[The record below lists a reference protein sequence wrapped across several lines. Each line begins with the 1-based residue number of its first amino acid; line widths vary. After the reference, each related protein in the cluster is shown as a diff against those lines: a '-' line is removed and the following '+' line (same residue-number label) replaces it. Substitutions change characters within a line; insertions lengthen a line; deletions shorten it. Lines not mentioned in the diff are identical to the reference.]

1 MTIRVSEIPDE
12 GVRIESPAEVGT
24 VYPETD
30 RSLDAVSLTVERRGP
45 ELVVTGRFQATARLQ
60 CGRCLEALVQHV
72 APEVD
77 LHLVPQPRE
86 RQGDVELSPNE
97 LELDFYA
104 GDVLDV
110 AGLLRSE
117 TDLALPMKAL
127 CRADCRGICPMC
139 GGNRNVTDCRCEA
152 RSPDPR
158 LLPLEALRRL
168 H

>member
-1 MTIRVSEIPDE
+1 MMIRVSEIPDE
-12 GVRIESPAEVGT
+12 GIRIDSPGDVGT
-24 VYPETD
+24 VYPEAD
-30 RSLDAVSLTVERRGP
+30 RSLDAVSLAVERRGP
-45 ELVVTGRFQATARLQ
+45 DVVVTGRFRATARFQ
-60 CGRCLEALVQHV
+60 CSRCLEGLVQQV
-72 APEVD
+72 EPEVD

-86 RQGDVELSPNE
+86 RQGEVELSPND

-127 CRADCRGICPMC
+127 CRADCRGICPVC
-139 GGNRNVTDCRCEA
+139 GGNRNVTDCRCET
-152 RSPDPR
+152 RRRDPR